1 MLSAGPNFKGIKMIP
16 PGPHFVYY
24 SSSSRLLY
32 FVLFLSSTF
41 LNIHSLLL
49 LLLFKKKNLFIYQR
63 TAFGLATY
71 NLLVC

>member
-41 LNIHSLLL
+41 LNIHSFL
-49 LLLFKKKNLFIYQR
+49 LLLFKKFLNIYLSKNSVRLSNI
-63 TAFGLATY
+63 
-71 NLLVC
+71 